1 MMNNDLTEKEYL
13 RCNAIETWNHVI
25 RCPMVREMQKD
36 FTTETAEQLF
46 KKNWDKIS
54 EDEILEMLEDIVTFF
69 DVRKEDNNEVEFK
82 TSQQCI

>member
-1 MMNNDLTEKEYL
+1 M
-13 RCNAIETWNHVI
+13 IE
-25 RCPMVREMQKD
+25 MV
-36 FTTETAEQLF
+36 EQLF